1 MGLLNDSEQAAAA
14 AASENGLL
22 PEGSYKCR
30 IVGVEKWKSGTS
42 LVWKLRVDKDE
53 PGAGH
58 EFYDWTGLTERGIW
72 KTKERY
78 AALSVPLDAAE
89 EAFLG
94 MPVRVTVELGTND
107 QTGEPKNKVTAVVRI
122 EGDLVADAIE
132 KLDAVAED
140 SDIPFLTGASA

>member
-1 MGLLNDSEQAAAA
+1 MGILTDNEQAAAA

-22 PEGSYKCR
+22 PDGVYKCR

-42 LVWKLRVDKDE
+42 LVWKLRVEKDE
-53 PGAGH
+53 EGAGH
-58 EFYDWTGLTERGIW
+58 EFYDWTGLSERGIW

-78 AALSVPLDAAE
+78 AVLGVPLDAGE

-107 QTGEPKNKVTAVVRI
+107 QTGEPKNKVISVERI
-122 EGDLVADAIE
+122 AGELVSDAKE
-132 KLDAVAED
+132 KLEAVAED
-140 SDIPFLTGASA
+140 SDIPF